1 MIRAQRGS
9 KKMVI
14 ELEEKFKL
22 RKAEIFATIKKYVTE
37 AKLDISDT
45 VVENLSIHL
54 ALSITRELSGSY
66 IEMSSSQIEQ
76 LKQANTY
83 QISQLIVYDLSK
95 KYDVRIS
102 EDDICYCAM
111 YLSNMTLL
119 DLDFFSECDIIDQ
132 ETESITLEAVQE
144 INNRLGLNLKKN
156 DDFYQG
162 LSMHFYPAIQRLKN
176 DEQLHDNVLTDKI
189 KTENETEYKCAMIL
203 NDVVKEHYHKS
214 FNEDELAYIA
224 LHFGTALR

>member
-1 MIRAQRGS
+1 
-9 KKMVI
+9 MVI

-37 AKLDISDT
+37 ANMNISDT
-45 VVENLSIHL
+45 VIDNLSIHL

-95 KYDVRIS
+95 KYDVKIS

-156 DDFYQG
+156 D
-162 LSMHFYPAIQRLKN
+162 
-176 DEQLHDNVLTDKI
+176 EQLHDNVLANKI

>member
-1 MIRAQRGS
+1 
-9 KKMVI
+9 MVI

-37 AKLDISDT
+37 AKMDISDT
-45 VVENLSIHL
+45 VIENLSIHL

-83 QISQLIVYDLSK
+83 QISQLIIYDLSK

-119 DLDFFSECDIIDQ
+119 DLEPRPRMPLSVMKSPIVYSSAYWPSCFFGS
-132 ETESITLEAVQE
+132 
-144 INNRLGLNLKKN
+144 
-156 DDFYQG
+156 
-162 LSMHFYPAIQRLKN
+162 
-176 DEQLHDNVLTDKI
+176 
-189 KTENETEYKCAMIL
+189 
-203 NDVVKEHYHKS
+203 
-214 FNEDELAYIA
+214 
-224 LHFGTALR
+224 

>member
-1 MIRAQRGS
+1 MSIDVCIKQKGLFKKTIPLDVIVDDELAFGINDGMRMVGDDQEGNMIFYNPNSIGRGFHIS
-9 KKMVI
+9 WD
-14 ELEEKFKL
+14 EEEKNELNL
-22 RKAEIFATIKKYVTE
+22 RLLNPTTTDEMRSFFNC
-37 AKLDISDT
+37 LRR
-45 VVENLSIHL
+45 
-54 ALSITRELSGSY
+54 IT
-66 IEMSSSQIEQ
+66 
-76 LKQANTY
+76 
-83 QISQLIVYDLSK
+83 
-95 KYDVRIS
+95 

>member
-1 MIRAQRGS
+1 MLIYG
-9 KKMVI
+9 VDH
-14 ELEEKFKL
+14 F
-22 RKAEIFATIKKYVTE
+22 
-37 AKLDISDT
+37 
-45 VVENLSIHL
+45 
-54 ALSITRELSGSY
+54 
-66 IEMSSSQIEQ
+66 
-76 LKQANTY
+76 TY
-83 QISQLIVYDLSK
+83 QDVINIINGKQKANLDKKSKTQIQNSYQNVQKIVKSDKTVYGINTGFGPLC
-95 KYDVRIS
+95 DVKIS

-203 NDVVKEHYHKS
+203 SDVVTGAALLAASANGGFINVGANTGLMKNTEIAQKL
-214 FNEDELAYIA
+214 NEEAKMLLSQTMK
-224 LHFGTALR
+224 LHDSISQLMS

>member
-1 MIRAQRGS
+1 
-9 KKMVI
+9 MVI

-37 AKLDISDT
+37 ANMNISDT
-45 VVENLSIHL
+45 VIDNLSIHL

-66 IEMSSSQIEQ
+66 IEMISSQIEQ

-95 KYDVRIS
+95 KYDVKIS

-156 DDFYQG
+156 D
-162 LSMHFYPAIQRLKN
+162 
-176 DEQLHDNVLTDKI
+176 EQLHDNVLANKI

>member
-1 MIRAQRGS
+1 
-9 KKMVI
+9 MVI

-37 AKLDISDT
+37 ANMDISDT
-45 VVENLSIHL
+45 VIDNLSIHL

-95 KYDVRIS
+95 KYDVKIS

-144 INNRLGLNLKKN
+144 INNRL
-156 DDFYQG
+156 
-162 LSMHFYPAIQRLKN
+162 
-176 DEQLHDNVLTDKI
+176 
-189 KTENETEYKCAMIL
+189 
-203 NDVVKEHYHKS
+203 
-214 FNEDELAYIA
+214 
-224 LHFGTALR
+224 

>member
-1 MIRAQRGS
+1 
-9 KKMVI
+9 MVI

-37 AKLDISDT
+37 AKMDISDT
-45 VVENLSIHL
+45 VIENLSIHL

-83 QISQLIVYDLSK
+83 QISQLIIYDLSK

-156 DDFYQG
+156 D
-162 LSMHFYPAIQRLKN
+162 
-176 DEQLHDNVLTDKI
+176 EQLHDNVLAGKI

>member
-1 MIRAQRGS
+1 
-9 KKMVI
+9 MVI

-37 AKLDISDT
+37 ANMDISDT
-45 VVENLSIHL
+45 VIDNLSIHL

-95 KYDVRIS
+95 KYDVKIS

-156 DDFYQG
+156 DDFY
-162 LSMHFYPAIQRLKN
+162 
-176 DEQLHDNVLTDKI
+176 
-189 KTENETEYKCAMIL
+189 
-203 NDVVKEHYHKS
+203 
-214 FNEDELAYIA
+214 
-224 LHFGTALR
+224 

>member
-1 MIRAQRGS
+1 
-9 KKMVI
+9 MVM
-14 ELEEKFKL
+14 ELEKKFKL

-37 AKLDISDT
+37 AKMDISDT
-45 VVENLSIHL
+45 VIENLSIHL

-95 KYDVRIS
+95 KYDVKIS

-176 DEQLHDNVLTDKI
+176 DEQLQDNVLADKI